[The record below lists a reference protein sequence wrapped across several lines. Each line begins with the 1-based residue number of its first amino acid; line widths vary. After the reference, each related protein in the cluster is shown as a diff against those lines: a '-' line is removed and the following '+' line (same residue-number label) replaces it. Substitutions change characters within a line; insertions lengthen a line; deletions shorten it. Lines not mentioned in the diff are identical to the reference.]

1 MRLFDDVIAGVN
13 ALLPGPPTK
22 TAAYDPARCAPDG
35 EKDRILFR
43 SETAYELGGGGKP
56 SVCAVL
62 FGGEPAGESRAE
74 LYGPDLDEITAD
86 QPFAHVT
93 FARLR
98 EQDGSQAHYEQ
109 IQKLS
114 FTVFQV
120 YPEGFHIRVSPM
132 TGREQ
137 ARVAKAALANRPP
150 LSLLD
155 VGCSLIREFQKH
167 DEIAAV
173 RTVYVTDPAF
183 DYTALADLAAKAR
196 SITSA
201 LDRALGGGELDC
213 AACKMKPVCDSVEGL
228 RELHF
233 GKEKLT

>member
-22 TAAYDPARCAPDG
+22 AAPYDPARCATDG

-43 SETAYELGGGGKP
+43 SETAFELGGGGKP
-56 SVCAVL
+56 SVCTVL
-62 FGGEPAGESRAE
+62 FGDEPAESRVE
-74 LYGPDLDEITAD
+74 LYGPDLDAIRAD

-98 EQDGSQAHYEQ
+98 VSDGSAAHYEQ
-109 IQKLS
+109 IQKLG

-120 YPEGFHIRVSPM
+120 YPEGFLIRVSPM
-132 TGREQ
+132 SGREQ
-137 ARVAKAALANRPP
+137 ARVAKAAVECRPP
-150 LSLLD
+150 LSLLN
-155 VGCSLIREFQKH
+155 VGCSLIREFRKH
-167 DEIAAV
+167 PEIAAV
-173 RTVYVTDPAF
+173 RTAYITDPAF

-233 GKEKLT
+233 GKEKTS